1 MNDEIQEFLNEEPQ
15 VVKIDSVKYYTPHE
29 SNEIKFP
36 DVDFPKR
43 GRKTKP
49 KMTAAEKAAKKIQ
62 ELKANSINE
71 KLAEEI
77 RNGVLKLDFFDAL
90 CAVYPNLVN
99 KKSSKAD
106 KIKKIKDRY
115 KDAQKKA
122 IDAICEAVAELAG
135 GKITEDTYTTA
146 SVIVEQLKGYKSIY
160 NERYPNTAKCTQGE
174 IKLGVYVENTM
185 TIPAN
190 DGNK

>member
-1 MNDEIQEFLNEEPQ
+1 MNEEIQEFLNEETQ
-15 VVKIDSVKYYTPHE
+15 GVELQSVKYYTPNE

-36 DVDFPKR
+36 DADFPKR
-43 GRKTKP
+43 GRKSKP
-49 KMTAAEKAAKKIQ
+49 KLTTAEKAEKRIQ

-71 KLAEEI
+71 KLELEI
-77 RNGVLKLDFFDAL
+77 RNQVLKLDFFDAL
-90 CAVYPNLVN
+90 YAVYPNLVN
-99 KKSSKAD
+99 TNSAKAD
-106 KIKKIKDRY
+106 KFKKIKDRY

-122 IDAICEAVAELAG
+122 IDAICEAIAELAG
-135 GKITEDTYTTA
+135 GTITEHTYTIA

-160 NERYPNTAKCTQGE
+160 NEKYTNTAKCTQGE
-174 IKLGVYVENTM
+174 IKLGVYVENTK